1 MVLLV
6 VLVPLDIMEQL
17 VINVLVTPLEEL
29 VVKEKLEMDLV
40 LATLDIMVLLVVLV
54 PLDIMEQLVKLV
66 LVFQIILLDVLKEN
80 LEMDLVLAKQDF
92 LD

>member
-1 MVLLV
+1 
-6 VLVPLDIMEQL
+6 
-17 VINVLVTPLEEL
+17 
-29 VVKEKLEMDLV
+29 
-40 LATLDIMVLLVVLV
+40 MVLLVVLV